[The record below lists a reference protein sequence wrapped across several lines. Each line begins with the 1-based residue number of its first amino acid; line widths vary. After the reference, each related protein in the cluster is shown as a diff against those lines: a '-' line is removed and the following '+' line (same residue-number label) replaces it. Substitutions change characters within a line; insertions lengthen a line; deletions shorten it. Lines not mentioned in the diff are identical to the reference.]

1 MNKND
6 KESTVNL
13 TISMLSIIVILAS
26 ILQLGLVVLYV
37 VDLINV
43 INLGQ
48 NIDIIHIVANIGIKF
63 ITAVLEFSMG
73 IFGLKGIK
81 DRKILKKSRTCAVV
95 CFSFILVEVL
105 LNVYNGEFK
114 LTMISEL
121 MFPLAFLMVTFG
133 KNMEEAMS
141 KTMDKAMELKKNS
154 EKKKKDN
161 K

>member
-26 ILQLGLVVLYV
+26 ILQLGLTVLYV

-48 NIDIIHIVANIGIKF
+48 NIDIIHVVANIGIKF

-105 LNVYNGEFK
+105 LNVYNGEW
-114 LTMISEL
+114 
-121 MFPLAFLMVTFG
+121 
-133 KNMEEAMS
+133 
-141 KTMDKAMELKKNS
+141 
-154 EKKKKDN
+154 
-161 K
+161 

>member
-1 MNKND
+1 MSKND
-6 KESTVNL
+6 RESTVNL
-13 TISMLSIIVILAS
+13 TIRMLSVIVILAS
-26 ILQLGLVVLYV
+26 VIQLGLIVLYI
-37 VDLINV
+37 VDLVNV
-43 INLGQ
+43 ISLGQ
-48 NIDIIHIVANIGIKF
+48 QVDIIHVVANIGIKF
-63 ITAVLEFSMG
+63 VTTVLEFSMG

-81 DRKILKKSRTCAVV
+81 DRKTLKKSRTCAVV

-121 MFPLAFLMVTFG
+121 LFPLAFLMVTFG
-133 KNMEEAMS
+133 KNMGEAMS
-141 KTMDKAMELKKNS
+141 KPMDKAIELKKNS